1 MAAKIKTYK
10 IKDLLRFNE
19 TGEID
24 FEGSR
29 TLVATIAH
37 TAASHA
43 DHNILVDL
51 RETVVTV
58 SNMTD
63 LLRLAMEMALHRSLF
78 RNKIASLV
86 PDDEE
91 RVAIAER
98 FKACLDIEG
107 FEYSF
112 FTDFESAIEW
122 LSETVHL
129 K

>member
-10 IKDLLRFNE
+10 IKDLLRINE
-19 TGEID
+19 MGEID
-24 FEGSR
+24 FERSR
-29 TLVATIAH
+29 ILVSEIAH
-37 TAASHA
+37 AAASHT
-43 DHNILVDL
+43 DHNIFVDL
-51 RETVVTV
+51 RDTVVTS

-63 LLRLAMEMALHRSLF
+63 LLQLAMEMALYKSLF

-86 PDDEE
+86 PDEEE
-91 RVAIAER
+91 RIAIAER

-129 K
+129 Q